1 MKFSIAL
8 FETLT
13 DRQKCCLKAIEQG
26 GKTGDS
32 YFRNQHGVL
41 SVGHHV
47 CMFVEDDTVKTKRFF
62 VQQRKSYR
70 SSRSNREFFTIF
82 IEREICT
89 SPFFK

>member
-1 MKFSIAL
+1 MTVT
-8 FETLT
+8 FEINMVSL
-13 DRQKCCLKAIEQG
+13 AWVI
-26 GKTGDS
+26 
-32 YFRNQHGVL
+32 
-41 SVGHHV
+41 
-47 CMFVEDDTVKTKRFF
+47 MFVVDDIVKTKRFF